1 MNSLVDLFLYE
12 IARSH
17 QEELLESARAS
28 RALAAAEPTSFAGML
43 RAFSRR
49 FRRRMAPS
57 QTALP
62 VDPIWH
68 AESSVAAC
76 ERERMQHEACDE
88 SVLRTQSW

>member
-49 FRRRMAPS
+49 FRRRMPPS
-57 QTALP
+57 QTAPP
-62 VDPIWH
+62 VEAIWH
-68 AESSVAAC
+68 AEPSVNARARQDAA
-76 ERERMQHEACDE
+76 
-88 SVLRTQSW
+88 

>member
-12 IARSH
+12 IARAH

-28 RALAAAEPTSFAGML
+28 RVLAATESPSFAGML

-49 FRRRMAPS
+49 FRRRLAPS

-68 AESSVAAC
+68 AESSVTAC
-76 ERERMQHEACDE
+76 ERERIRHEACDE

>member
-28 RALAAAEPTSFAGML
+28 RALAPAEPTSFASML
-43 RAFSRR
+43 RAFGIR
-49 FRRRMAPS
+49 FRRRMPPG
-57 QTALP
+57 QTAPP

-68 AESSVAAC
+68 AESSGNAQARKNAA
-76 ERERMQHEACDE
+76 
-88 SVLRTQSW
+88 